1 MLNKNLLLTGFA
13 ALLVAALA
21 TTATL
26 TSPQPLPFSIDKET
40 GSSTDDSELLTS
52 KVSLPLP
59 YTSQIPDGRSVAPW
73 SVACEEASITMVE
86 QYYLGNRSR
95 AIPRAEAKNSML
107 PLFRWEDGVFGF
119 NHDTN
124 AAQTARII
132 NEYSSFK
139 ATVTYSPTLED
150 IKQELRAGRPVITLH
165 DGRGLNNR
173 YIKYSISSRGYHMI
187 VLKGFDDTTQEFIT
201 HDPGTSGTRGLDY
214 RYSYDTIMNTLHDFN
229 DTPAEPDYYPPVI
242 FTAPKIFAR
251 EIGTN
256 GVYLIENGMK
266 RPIAHTGLFQ
276 KYRWNWKAVQKVN
289 PGVLA
294 TIPDG
299 APVNE

>member
-13 ALLVAALA
+13 ALLVPALA

-95 AIPRAEAKNSML
+95 AIPSAEAKNYML

-139 ATVTYSPTLED
+139 A
-150 IKQELRAGRPVITLH
+150 
-165 DGRGLNNR
+165 
-173 YIKYSISSRGYHMI
+173 
-187 VLKGFDDTTQEFIT
+187 
-201 HDPGTSGTRGLDY
+201 
-214 RYSYDTIMNTLHDFN
+214 
-229 DTPAEPDYYPPVI
+229 
-242 FTAPKIFAR
+242 
-251 EIGTN
+251 
-256 GVYLIENGMK
+256 
-266 RPIAHTGLFQ
+266 
-276 KYRWNWKAVQKVN
+276 
-289 PGVLA
+289 
-294 TIPDG
+294 
-299 APVNE
+299 